1 MMHRTPSKI
10 SSLVDRAGGVM
21 VGVYEV
27 VGDTTEQIK
36 DATRVQLDRLVLEPG
51 RKIYRGIDRNA
62 FAFFMRDDGEEDVV
76 DVVMSQGA
84 DFGEIDPDR
93 EPVRLNLEVADSR
106 GCKIA
111 NTVSHIFFAIVIASI
126 ICLMIL
132 KVKRDSS
139 KILANQDYIIASLVF
154 ACIFASILVGM
165 IWVFTSRIWNVHVHK
180 LQWSK
185 RRLHVSASSYIA
197 LWLQLINLCLMIG
210 SMGSVLNEPCTY
222 RRKSAGILGFL
233 QWTCW
238 NTLFLLML
246 AMSNCGSLWRKYNTD
261 LFNISK
267 KRKPR
272 ALVLDAPLSIHV
284 NKLLIWIG
292 FQVFFAL
299 TLWSLWDFFQN
310 SCVSLA
316 DFDCVMSTDT
326 KAFISCSLAMIG
338 LYLVSYIYFSTR
350 TRLDIESRPYI
361 EMRFSRIVFGLHHSQ
376 ILPMLVIL
384 TLSIILLTAIN
395 IDSCWTYV
403 EVWLGLAPLQAAG
416 TCSVAILGYFYM
428 PIQSDKDQLLSA
440 WLQECSWTLENL
452 PHDLLQRNKKLE
464 GSDDLAK
471 QPMFCIE
478 LGIKLLYMSNLVYSC
493 NDLLP
498 KGDIESQKDSNPNKK
513 EEAVASSEGKGS
525 NSCKAEVV
533 EKIGF
538 GNLEDGLAL
547 MDFKS
552 WDIIYDEETDT
563 AGLFAFNENNILI
576 AFKGTS
582 SMQNVKTDLDIKKVI
597 HPPHRRLNVH
607 TAWGLRTTK
616 STPRVHKGFYEAWC
630 KNDYNR
636 KVMEKLQEIYDEKV
650 EQGSD
655 IQKKHIYITG
665 HSLGGALAVL
675 CAYEASV
682 LLPDVPLTVYTYGQP
697 RVGNRAF
704 SYDYNS
710 RVIDHFSII
719 NDQDPVARIPKGN
732 YKRVGSRII
741 VDSKGDLI
749 VRPTFLE
756 VHLLSLHTGV
766 VKDHFLEFYRKA
778 FIQIIKC
785 QFTDKSLPNGK
796 RGATCLA
803 SDVDLSKALM
813 GVNLD
818 LHSLEDPLSIPLTDE
833 DLERK
838 KRSKSKQ
845 EGTHLKDKKGSGF
858 GPHMLLCCGGSKADL
873 HSTQEERH
881 TPTSKPSE

>member
-1 MMHRTPSKI
+1 M
-10 SSLVDRAGGVM
+10 
-21 VGVYEV
+21 
-27 VGDTTEQIK
+27 Q
-36 DATRVQLDRLVLEPG
+36 
-51 RKIYRGIDRNA
+51 
-62 FAFFMRDDGEEDVV
+62 
-76 DVVMSQGA
+76 
-84 DFGEIDPDR
+84 
-93 EPVRLNLEVADSR
+93 
-106 GCKIA
+106 
-111 NTVSHIFFAIVIASI
+111 
-126 ICLMIL
+126 
-132 KVKRDSS
+132 DSS
-139 KILANQDYIIASLVF
+139 KIFRDQDYIIASLVL
-154 ACIFASILVGM
+154 ACIFASILLCM
-165 IWVFTSRIWNVHVHK
+165 IWNFTSRIWKVHLRK
-180 LQWSK
+180 LQWSR
-185 RRLHVSASSYIA
+185 RRLYVSASSYIA
-197 LWLQLINLCLMIG
+197 LWLQLVNLCLMIG

-222 RRKSAGILGFL
+222 RKKSAGILGFL

-246 AMSNCGSLWRKYNTD
+246 AMSHCGSLWRKYNTD
-261 LFNISK
+261 FFHISK
-267 KRKPR
+267 KRKRR

-316 DFDCVMSTDT
+316 DFDCIMSTKT

-338 LYLVSYIYFSTR
+338 LYLVSYIFFSTR

-361 EMRFSRIVFGLHHSQ
+361 EMRFSRLVFGLHHGQ

-395 IDSCWTYV
+395 INSCWTYV

-428 PIQSDKDQLLSA
+428 PIKSEEHHLLSV
-440 WLQECSWTLENL
+440 WLQECSWTLKRL

-478 LGIKLLYMSNLVYSC
+478 LAIKLLYMSNLVYSS
-493 NDLLP
+493 NDMLQ
-498 KGDIESQKDSNPNKK
+498 KGDIESQQNDSNPSK
-513 EEAVASSEGKGS
+513 EEVQVVSSEEEG
-525 NSCKAEVV
+525 NTSCKTEVV

-538 GNLEDGLAL
+538 GSLEDGLAM

-552 WDIIYDEETDT
+552 WDVIYDEESDT
-563 AGLFAFNENNILI
+563 AGFFAFNENTILI

-597 HPPHRRLNVH
+597 HPPPRRLSVH
-607 TAWGLRTTK
+607 SAWGLRKKK
-616 STPRVHKGFYEAWC
+616 STVRVHKGFHEAWC
-630 KNDYNR
+630 KNDYNK
-636 KVMEKLQEIYDEKV
+636 KVMEKLLELYHERVGQN
-650 EQGSD
+650 SD
-655 IQKKHIYITG
+655 VHIYITG

-675 CAYEASV
+675 CAYEAST
-682 LLPDVPLTVYTYGQP
+682 LLPDAPLTVYTYGQP

-704 SYDYNS
+704 SDDYNS

-756 VHLLSLHTGV
+756 VHLLSLHTGTILPS
-766 VKDHFLEFYRKA
+766 FLPLINASNATICLMLY
-778 FIQIIKC
+778 
-785 QFTDKSLPNGK
+785 SYLLN
-796 RGATCLA
+796 RGREGSFFGILQ
-803 SDVDLSKALM
+803 K
-813 GVNLD
+813 G
-818 LHSLEDPLSIPLTDE
+818 LHSDHQMPI
-833 DLERK
+833 
-838 KRSKSKQ
+838 
-845 EGTHLKDKKGSGF
+845 HW
-858 GPHMLLCCGGSKADL
+858 
-873 HSTQEERH
+873 
-881 TPTSKPSE
+881 